1 MGDDYKK
8 ESGKQTVLSLKM
20 LDLKNPIFAFS
31 LVDRII
37 PHESEVVKKKN
48 LIIAKTQRRKSNIVN
63 IQYFASLCL
72 SVWNRL
78 YDFLD
83 SIN

>member
-37 PHESEVVKKKN
+37 PHESEAVKKEFN
-48 LIIAKTQRRKSNIVN
+48 
-63 IQYFASLCL
+63 
-72 SVWNRL
+72 
-78 YDFLD
+78 
-83 SIN
+83 